1 MSAFCDNTGWA
12 YVTQRSTGGFSF
24 AMGQTFVGCALDF
37 SLSAVGKN
45 SLVKKAG
52 SDNDCNFAD
61 MFTG

>member
-1 MSAFCDNTGWA
+1 
-12 YVTQRSTGGFSF
+12 
-24 AMGQTFVGCALDF
+24 MGQTFVGCALDF